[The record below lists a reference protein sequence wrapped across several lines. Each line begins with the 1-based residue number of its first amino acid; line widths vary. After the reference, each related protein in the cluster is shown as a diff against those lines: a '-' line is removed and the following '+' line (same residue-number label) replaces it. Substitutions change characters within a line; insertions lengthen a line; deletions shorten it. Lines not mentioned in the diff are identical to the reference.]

1 MASTCAW
8 FEFLQYNSSLYL
20 KSPPSDNWDIKG
32 NPPQQQS
39 MPLLAWQIIK
49 VLKET
54 KKACFK
60 LTWVSARGV
69 MQRRGKDLGGAQ
81 DGKTKLANCVF
92 FVVLATRRSQ
102 RRTNG
107 YGGIWCKGQV
117 SLPALK
123 LPLLHSHHVR
133 SRICQVILQ
142 LCSYQGRTPPPP
154 LPPLISIT
162 CCWPEVKGTPIFSWR
177 KSLIKITFR
186 F

>member
-20 KSPPSDNWDIKG
+20 KSTPSDNWDIKG
-32 NPPQQQS
+32 NQPQQQS

-60 LTWVSARGV
+60 QIWVSA
-69 MQRRGKDLGGAQ
+69 MQRRRTDLGGAQ

-123 LPLLHSHHVR
+123 LPLVHSHHVR
-133 SRICQVILQ
+133 SRICRVILQ
-142 LCSYQGRTPPPP
+142 LWHYQGRPPPSDFHHM
-154 LPPLISIT
+154 LLTRS
-162 CCWPEVKGTPIFSWR
+162 
-177 KSLIKITFR
+177 
-186 F
+186 